1 MRINNIT
8 GTEFRKNVIEM
19 AIEAESLFDK
29 LQQAQIDLF
38 IQNYQELLIEE
49 GVTDEQERHKM
60 GQDAMKAY
68 IEQREAESD
77 EKEKARRAELKRI
90 YESEG
95 GEPEE
100 GEKNDEL

>member
-1 MRINNIT
+1 
-8 GTEFRKNVIEM
+8 
-19 AIEAESLFDK
+19 
-29 LQQAQIDLF
+29 
-38 IQNYQELLIEE
+38 
-49 GVTDEQERHKM
+49 M

-68 IEQREAESD
+68 IEHREAESD